1 MPLSNMFYCKR
12 EGLHKFSVLIEILSF
27 CLTQFSLGDYAGEYA
42 NLSQTNFNRVNFT
55 TDEY

>member
-27 CLTQFSLGDYAGEYA
+27 LLTQFSLGDYTGEYA
-42 NLSQTNFNRVNFT
+42 NLFQTNFNS
-55 TDEY
+55 